1 MNKPRL
7 GKGDSIF
14 AATETT
20 TPAAKPV
27 AAEPSQTSYP
37 SVENKTTVI
46 LQPEL
51 VVYLDRLGGD
61 IREKTGWK
69 VRRTE
74 IMRALVIGLKQSG
87 IDLTSCRDEAEL
99 AAAITKRLAG

>member
-1 MNKPRL
+1 MNRPRL

-14 AATETT
+14 AATEKTS
-20 TPAAKPV
+20 PAAKPV
-27 AAEPSQTSYP
+27 AEPSQTSYP

-87 IDLTSCRDEAEL
+87 VDLTSCRDEAEL
-99 AAAITKRLAG
+99 ATFIGKRLAG

>member
-1 MNKPRL
+1 MNRPRL

-27 AAEPSQTSYP
+27 AEPSQTSYP

-51 VVYLDRLGGD
+51 VSFLDRLGMD

-74 IMRALVIGLKQSG
+74 ILRALVIGLKNSG
-87 IDLTSCRDEAEL
+87 IQLTKCQDEGEL
-99 AAAITKRLAG
+99 AAAITKRLTG